1 MRKALKAATLMG
13 LAAALIVP
21 AAPSAKAADMD
32 MGSTKV
38 TIGGQL
44 RERLEWWAQEVGTG
58 KGAELGATY
67 RARLNI
73 KAELSDGVTA
83 VFTPQAVG
91 YWGESGQGLG
101 LGEKEGKVSMH
112 EAYMLLSNPFGI
124 DNVIVKLG
132 RQEVNLG
139 NQRLVGAVGWSQAG
153 RSIDGILV
161 GYAAGD
167 YGLAGFFYGKLND
180 EGKQDAWFR
189 PTVENEP
196 DIDLYVAT
204 WQGKFK
210 PFGIG
215 GTYEL
220 TDIYV
225 NPTSYAAKNLLTSDM
240 RNALINMAIN
250 AGLTPQEAKEAVDSL
265 ALDMDVNTLY
275 GRVSPAFET
284 DMAKIKVN
292 IEAAYQSGN
301 FEDADFG
308 GYMFSI
314 GAGADFDQVAWAP
327 SVFIGYD
334 YYSGDDNPED
344 GDIDAFWSVL
354 PTAHKWL
361 GHADTVWVN
370 TPFFKF
376 NGNGLVDVATQS
388 SNFKYD
394 GDTQTATYFNV
405 AGVKD
410 FYIKLHAK
418 PMAKV
423 ALGLDLHY
431 FKAAEDVV
439 KYSWNVATD
448 TVTEV
453 KNYGDDIG
461 WEVDLA
467 LKYKYSKNLCLSLGY
482 DYFDPDDAFKAI
494 KGDDE
499 QEHHVWAQADLKF

>member
-21 AAPSAKAADMD
+21 AAPSAKAADME

-44 RERLEWWAQEVGTG
+44 RQRIEWWASEVGSG

-91 YWGESGQGLG
+91 FWGENKQGLG
-101 LGEKEGKVSMH
+101 LGESTSFTMH

-124 DNVIVKLG
+124 ENVIVKMG

-153 RSIDGILV
+153 RSLDGILV
-161 GYAAGD
+161 GYVAGD

-180 EGKQDAWFR
+180 SGKQDAWFR
-189 PTVENEP
+189 PTVEDEP

-225 NPTSYAAKNLLTSDM
+225 NPTSS
-240 RNALINMAIN
+240 ALGADAN
-250 AGLTPQEAKEAVDSL
+250 
-265 ALDMDVNTLY
+265 VNTIY
-275 GRVSPAFET
+275 GRVTPAFET

-292 IEAAYQSGN
+292 IEAAYQSGD
-301 FEDADFG
+301 FGDADFG

-334 YYSGDDNPED
+334 YYSGDDDPTDN
-344 GDIDAFWSVL
+344 DIDAFWSVL

-370 TPFFKF
+370 TPFYQF
-376 NGNGLVDVATQS
+376 NGNGLVHVATQKMTIGT
-388 SNFKYD
+388 NEY
-394 GDTQTATYFNV
+394 NI
-405 AGVKD
+405 AGAKD
-410 FYIKLHAK
+410 LYLKLHAK

-431 FKAAEDVV
+431 FKAAEDVIDIT
-439 KYSWNVATD
+439 N
-448 TVTEV
+448 
-453 KNYGDDIG
+453 NQNLGDDIG
-461 WEVDLA
+461 WEADFS
-467 LKYKYSKNLCLSLGY
+467 LKYKYSKNLCLTFGY
-482 DYFDPDDAFKAI
+482 DYFDPDDAFKGI
-494 KGDDE
+494 LGDDE
-499 QEHHVWAQADLKF
+499 QEHHIWAQADLKF

>member
-1 MRKALKAATLMG
+1 MRKALKAVTLMG
-13 LAAALIVP
+13 LAAALIAP
-21 AAPSAKAADMD
+21 AATVKAADMD

-44 RERLEWWAQEVGTG
+44 RERLEWWGQEVGSG

-73 KAELSDGVTA
+73 KAELADGVTA

-91 YWGESGQGLG
+91 YWGENGQGLG
-101 LGEKEGKVSMH
+101 LDTNGNSVFDMH
-112 EAYMLLSNPFGI
+112 EAYMLLANPFGI
-124 DNVIVKLG
+124 NNVIVKIG

-139 NQRLVGAVGWSQAG
+139 NQRLVGAVDWSQAG
-153 RSIDGILV
+153 RSLDGILV
-161 GYAAGD
+161 GYVAGD

-180 EGKQDAWFR
+180 AGTQDAWFR

-225 NPTSYAAKNLLTSDM
+225 NPTS
-240 RNALINMAIN
+240 NALGADAN
-250 AGLTPQEAKEAVDSL
+250 
-265 ALDMDVNTLY
+265 VNTLY
-275 GRVSPAFET
+275 GRVTPAFET
-284 DMAKIKVN
+284 DIAKIKVN
-292 IEAAYQSGN
+292 IEGAYQNGSFGG
-301 FEDADFG
+301 DDFG

-314 GAGADFDQVAWAP
+314 GAGADFDQVAWTP
-327 SVFIGYD
+327 SVFLGYD
-334 YYSGDDNPED
+334 YYSGDDNPND
-344 GDIDAFWSVL
+344 SDLDAFWSVL

-370 TPFFKF
+370 TPFYQF
-376 NGNGLVDVATQS
+376 NGVGLVHVANQS
-388 SNFKYD
+388 ITGPN
-394 GDTQTATYFNV
+394 GDSYNI

-410 FYIKLHAK
+410 LYLKLHAK
-418 PMAKV
+418 PLEKV

-431 FKAAEDVV
+431 FKSAEDVV
-439 KYSWNVATD
+439 DITTN
-448 TVTEV
+448 
-453 KNYGDDIG
+453 KNYGNDIG
-461 WEVDLA
+461 WEADLEA
-467 LKYKYSKNLCLSLGY
+467 KYKYSKNLCLSVGY
-482 DYFDPDDAFKAI
+482 DYFDPDDAFKGYV
-494 KGDDE
+494 GDDKA
-499 QEHHVWAQADLKF
+499 EHHVWAQADLRF

>member
-1 MRKALKAATLMG
+1 MRKALKTVTLMG
-13 LAAALIVP
+13 LAAALIAP
-21 AAPSAKAADMD
+21 AATVKAADMD

-44 RERLEWWAQEVGTG
+44 RERLEWWGQEAGTG

-91 YWGESGQGLG
+91 YWGEGGQGLG
-101 LGEKEGKVSMH
+101 LGESTSFTMH
-112 EAYMLLSNPFGI
+112 EAYMLLANPFGI
-124 DNVIVKLG
+124 NNVIVKLG

-161 GYAAGD
+161 GYVAGD

-180 EGKQDAWFR
+180 AGKQDAWFR
-189 PTVENEP
+189 PTVDNEP

-215 GTYEL
+215 GTYEI

-225 NPTSYAAKNLLTSDM
+225 NPTTFFTGTLDLNKDGKPDNVNVDM
-240 RNALINMAIN
+240 N
-250 AGLTPQEAKEAVDSL
+250 
-265 ALDMDVNTLY
+265 VNTIY
-275 GRVSPAFET
+275 GRVTPAFET
-284 DMAKIKVN
+284 DFAKIKVN
-292 IEAAYQSGN
+292 IEGAYQSGD
-301 FEDADFG
+301 FGKADFG
-308 GYMFSI
+308 GYMFSV

-327 SVFIGYD
+327 SVFLGYD
-334 YYSGDDNPED
+334 YYSGDDNPKD
-344 GDIDAFWSVL
+344 NDIDAFWSVL

-370 TPFFKF
+370 TPFYQF
-376 NGNGLVDVATQS
+376 NGNGLVNVALQKVG
-388 SNFKYD
+388 N
-394 GDTQTATYFNV
+394 FNV

-410 FYIKLHAK
+410 LYLKLHAK
-418 PMAKV
+418 PLDKV
-423 ALGLDLHY
+423 ALGLDFHY

-439 KYSWNVATD
+439 NINTN
-448 TVTEV
+448 

-461 WEVDLA
+461 WEADLEA
-467 LKYKYSKNLCLSLGY
+467 KYRYSKNLCLSVGY
-482 DYFDPDDAFKAI
+482 DYFDPDDAMKAV
-494 KGDDE
+494 KGDDKA
-499 QEHHVWAQADLKF
+499 EHHVWAQADLKF

>member
-21 AAPSAKAADMD
+21 AAPSAKAADME

-44 RERLEWWAQEVGTG
+44 RQRIEWWAQEVGTG

-91 YWGESGQGLG
+91 YWGEGGQGLG
-101 LGEKEGKVSMH
+101 LGEKRADFSKEVGDKSDITMH

-167 YGLAGFFYGKLND
+167 YGFAGFFYGKLND

-189 PTVENEP
+189 PTVEKEP

-225 NPTSYAAKNLLTSDM
+225 NPTSS
-240 RNALINMAIN
+240 ALSAD
-250 AGLTPQEAKEAVDSL
+250 A
-265 ALDMDVNTLY
+265 DVNTIY
-275 GRVSPAFET
+275 GRVTSAIEL
-284 DMAKIKVN
+284 DIAKIKVN
-292 IEAAYQSGN
+292 LEGAYQSGDYGN
-301 FEDADFG
+301 ADFG
-308 GYMFSI
+308 GYFFSV
-314 GAGADFDQVAWAP
+314 GAGTDFDEVAWTP

-334 YYSGDDNPED
+334 YYSGDDNPTD
-344 GDIDAFWSVL
+344 SDIDAFWSVL

-370 TPFFKF
+370 TPFYQF
-376 NGNGLVDVATQS
+376 NGAGLKHVAQQKITI
-388 SNFKYD
+388 D
-394 GDTQTATYFNV
+394 GQDYSI

-410 FYIKLHAK
+410 LYVKLHTK
-418 PMAKV
+418 PMDKV
-423 ALGLDLHY
+423 ALGLDVHY
-431 FKAAEDVV
+431 FKAAEDVIRLSD
-439 KYSWNVATD
+439 K
-448 TVTEV
+448 
-453 KNYGDDIG
+453 KNLGDDIG
-461 WEVDLA
+461 WEADLE
-467 LKYKYSKNLCLSLGY
+467 LKYKYSKNLCLSFGY

-499 QEHHVWAQADLKF
+499 QEHHIWAQADLKF

>member
-1 MRKALKAATLMG
+1 MRKALKAVTLMG

-21 AAPSAKAADMD
+21 AAPSAKAADME

-91 YWGESGQGLG
+91 YWGEGGQGLG
-101 LGEKEGKVSMH
+101 LGEKEGEVSMH

-124 DNVIVKLG
+124 NNVIVKLG

-161 GYAAGD
+161 GYVAGD
-167 YGLAGFFYGKLND
+167 YGLAGFFYGKLKD
-180 EGKQDAWFR
+180 DGKQDAWFR
-189 PTVENEP
+189 PTVEEEP
-196 DIDLYVAT
+196 DVDLYVAT

-215 GTYEL
+215 GTYKI

-225 NPTSYAAKNLLTSDM
+225 NPTTSFK
-240 RNALINMAIN
+240 
-250 AGLTPQEAKEAVDSL
+250 GVD
-265 ALDMDVNTLY
+265 ADVNTIY
-275 GRVSPAFET
+275 GRVTPAFEL

-292 IEAAYQSGN
+292 IEGAYQSGD
-301 FEDADFG
+301 FGSADFG
-308 GYMFSI
+308 GYMFSV
-314 GAGADFDQVAWAP
+314 GAGADFDQVTWKP
-327 SVFIGYD
+327 SIFVGYD
-334 YYSGDDNPED
+334 YYSGDDNPND
-344 GDIDAFWSVL
+344 NDIDAFWSVL

-370 TPFFKF
+370 TPFYQF
-376 NGNGLVDVATQS
+376 NGAGLVNVATQGIDVNNDKVNDYS
-388 SNFKYD
+388 I
-394 GDTQTATYFNV
+394 
-405 AGVKD
+405 AGVQD
-410 FYIKLHAK
+410 IYVKLHVK
-418 PMAKV
+418 PLSKL
-423 ALGLDLHY
+423 ALG
-431 FKAAEDVV
+431 
-439 KYSWNVATD
+439 
-448 TVTEV
+448 
-453 KNYGDDIG
+453 
-461 WEVDLA
+461 
-467 LKYKYSKNLCLSLGY
+467 
-482 DYFDPDDAFKAI
+482 
-494 KGDDE
+494 
-499 QEHHVWAQADLKF
+499 

>member
-1 MRKALKAATLMG
+1 MRKALKAVTLMG
-13 LAAALIVP
+13 LAAALIAP
-21 AAPSAKAADMD
+21 AATVKAADMD

-44 RERLEWWAQEVGTG
+44 RERLEWWGQEVGTG

-73 KAELSDGVTA
+73 KAELADGVTA

-91 YWGESGQGLG
+91 YWGEDGQGLG
-101 LGEKEGKVSMH
+101 LGETTSFTMH

-124 DNVIVKLG
+124 NNLIVKLG

-153 RSIDGILV
+153 RSLDGILV
-161 GYAAGD
+161 GYVAGD
-167 YGLAGFFYGKLND
+167 YGLAGFFYGKLQD
-180 EGKQDAWFR
+180 AGSQDAWFR
-189 PTVENEP
+189 PQVEDEP

-225 NPTSYAAKNLLTSDM
+225 NPTS
-240 RNALINMAIN
+240 NALGADAN
-250 AGLTPQEAKEAVDSL
+250 
-265 ALDMDVNTLY
+265 VNTLY
-275 GRVSPAFET
+275 GRVTPAFET
-284 DMAKIKVN
+284 DMAKVKVN
-292 IEAAYQSGN
+292 IEAAYQNGSFGG
-301 FEDADFG
+301 ADFG

-314 GAGADFDQVAWAP
+314 GAGADFDQVAWEP

-334 YYSGDDNPED
+334 YYSGDDNPND
-344 GDIDAFWSVL
+344 NDLDAFWSVL

-370 TPFFKF
+370 TPFYQF
-376 NGNGLVDVATQS
+376 NGGGLVHVATQS
-388 SNFKYD
+388 ITGPN
-394 GDTQTATYFNV
+394 GDSYNI

-410 FYIKLHAK
+410 LYLKLHAK
-418 PMAKV
+418 PLEKV

-431 FKAAEDVV
+431 FKSAEDVV
-439 KYSWNVATD
+439 DITTN
-448 TVTEV
+448 
-453 KNYGDDIG
+453 KNYGSDIG
-461 WEVDLA
+461 WEADLEA
-467 LKYKYSKNLCLSLGY
+467 KYRYSKNLCLSVGY
-482 DYFDPDDAFKAI
+482 DYFSPDDAFKGYI
-494 KGDDE
+494 GDDKA
-499 QEHHVWAQADLKF
+499 EHHVWAQADLRF

>member
-1 MRKALKAATLMG
+1 MRKVLKAATLMG

-21 AAPSAKAADMD
+21 AAPSAKAADME

-44 RERLEWWAQEVGTG
+44 RERLEWWASEVGTG

-101 LGEKEGKVSMH
+101 LGESTSFTMH

-124 DNVIVKLG
+124 ENVIVKLG

-153 RSIDGILV
+153 RSFDGILV
-161 GYAAGD
+161 GYVAGD

-180 EGKQDAWFR
+180 EGSQDAWFR
-189 PTVENEP
+189 PTVEHEP
-196 DIDLYVAT
+196 DVDLYVAT

-215 GTYEL
+215 GTYEI

-225 NPTSYAAKNLLTSDM
+225 NPMSS
-240 RNALINMAIN
+240 ALGADAN
-250 AGLTPQEAKEAVDSL
+250 
-265 ALDMDVNTLY
+265 VNTIY
-275 GRVSPAFET
+275 GRVTPAFET
-284 DMAKIKVN
+284 DFAKIKLN
-292 IEAAYQSGN
+292 LEGAYQSGDYG
-301 FEDADFG
+301 DADFG
-308 GYMFSI
+308 GYMFSV
-314 GAGADFDQVAWAP
+314 GAGADFEDVAWAP

-334 YYSGDDNPED
+334 YYSGDDDPTDND
-344 GDIDAFWSVL
+344 LDAFWSVL

-370 TPFFKF
+370 TPFYQF
-376 NGNGLVDVATQS
+376 NGGGLVHVATQQVG
-388 SNFKYD
+388 N
-394 GDTQTATYFNV
+394 FNV
-405 AGVKD
+405 AGATD
-410 FYIKLHAK
+410 LYLKLHAK
-418 PMAKV
+418 PMDRV
-423 ALGLDLHY
+423 AVGLDLHY
-431 FKAAEDVV
+431 FKAAEDVI
-439 KYSWNVATD
+439 NVNTK
-448 TVTEV
+448 E
-453 KNYGDDIG
+453 NYGDDIG
-461 WEVDLA
+461 WEADLE
-467 LKYKYSKNLCLSLGY
+467 LKYKYSKNLCLTLGY
-482 DYFDPDDAFKAI
+482 DYFDPDDAMKAV

-499 QEHHVWAQADLKF
+499 QEHHIWAQADLKF

>member
-1 MRKALKAATLMG
+1 MRKALKAVTLMG
-13 LAAALIVP
+13 LAAALIAP
-21 AAPSAKAADMD
+21 AATVKAADMD

-44 RERLEWWAQEVGTG
+44 RERLEWWGQEVGTG

-91 YWGESGQGLG
+91 YWGENGQGLG
-101 LGEKEGKVSMH
+101 LGETTSFTMH

-124 DNVIVKLG
+124 NNLIVKLG

-161 GYAAGD
+161 GYVAGD
-167 YGLAGFFYGKLND
+167 YGLAGFFYGKLLD
-180 EGKQDAWFR
+180 AGKQDAWFR
-189 PTVENEP
+189 PQVDNEP

-225 NPTSYAAKNLLTSDM
+225 NPTS
-240 RNALINMAIN
+240 NALGADAN
-250 AGLTPQEAKEAVDSL
+250 
-265 ALDMDVNTLY
+265 VNTLY
-275 GRVSPAFET
+275 GRVTPAFET
-284 DMAKIKVN
+284 DFAKIKLNV
-292 IEAAYQSGN
+292 EGAYQSGD
-301 FEDADFG
+301 FGSADFG
-308 GYMFSI
+308 GYMFSV
-314 GAGADFDQVAWAP
+314 GAGADFDQVAWEP

-334 YYSGDDNPED
+334 YYSGDDNPND
-344 GDIDAFWSVL
+344 NDLDAFWSVL

-370 TPFFKF
+370 TPFYQF
-376 NGNGLVDVATQS
+376 NGVGLVHVATQKVG
-388 SNFKYD
+388 N
-394 GDTQTATYFNV
+394 FNV

-410 FYIKLHAK
+410 LYFKLHTK
-418 PMAKV
+418 PLEKV

-431 FKAAEDVV
+431 FKSAEDVV
-439 KYSWNVATD
+439 DITTN
-448 TVTEV
+448 
-453 KNYGDDIG
+453 KNYGNDIG
-461 WEVDLA
+461 WEADLEA
-467 LKYKYSKNLCLSLGY
+467 KYRYSKNLCLSVGY
-482 DYFDPDDAFKAI
+482 DYFSPDDAFKGYI
-494 KGDDE
+494 GDDKA
-499 QEHHVWAQADLKF
+499 EHHVWAQADLRF

>member
-1 MRKALKAATLMG
+1 MRKALKAASLMA

-21 AAPSAKAADMD
+21 AAPSVKAADMD
-32 MGSTKV
+32 MGSTKI

-44 RERLEWWAQEVGTG
+44 RERLEWWGQELGSG

-91 YWGESGQGLG
+91 YWGENGQGLG
-101 LGEKEGKVSMH
+101 LGETTSFTMH

-124 DNVIVKLG
+124 NNVIVKLG

-139 NQRLVGAVGWSQAG
+139 NQRLVGAVDWSQAG
-153 RSIDGILV
+153 RSLDGILV
-161 GYAAGD
+161 GYVAGD

-189 PTVENEP
+189 PVVENEP

-225 NPTSYAAKNLLTSDM
+225 NPTSS
-240 RNALINMAIN
+240 ALGADAN
-250 AGLTPQEAKEAVDSL
+250 
-265 ALDMDVNTLY
+265 VNTIY
-275 GRVSPAFET
+275 GRVTPAFET
-284 DMAKIKVN
+284 DFAKVKLN
-292 IEAAYQSGN
+292 LEGAYQSGY
-301 FEDADFG
+301 FGDADFG
-308 GYMFSI
+308 GYMFSV

-327 SVFIGYD
+327 SIFIGYD
-334 YYSGDDNPED
+334 YYSGDNNPNDNNL
-344 GDIDAFWSVL
+344 DAFWSVL

-361 GHADTVWVN
+361 GHADAVWVD
-370 TPFFKF
+370 TPFYQF
-376 NGNGLVDVATQS
+376 NGVGLVNVATQKVG
-388 SNFKYD
+388 N
-394 GDTQTATYFNV
+394 FNV

-410 FYIKLHAK
+410 LYLKLHAK
-418 PMAKV
+418 PLDRV
-423 ALGLDLHY
+423 ALGLDIHY
-431 FKAAEDVV
+431 FKSAENVV
-439 KYSWNVATD
+439 YYTTTTNT
-448 TVTEV
+448 
-453 KNYGDDIG
+453 NYGNDIG
-461 WEVDLA
+461 WETDFA

-482 DYFDPDDAFKAI
+482 DYFNPNDAMKAV
-494 KGDDE
+494 KGGDKA
-499 QEHHVWAQADLKF
+499 EHHVWAQADLKF

>member
-21 AAPSAKAADMD
+21 AVPSAKAADME

-44 RERLEWWAQEVGTG
+44 RQRLEWWGSEVGTG

-91 YWGESGQGLG
+91 YWGENGQGLG
-101 LGEKEGKVSMH
+101 LGESTNFTMH

-124 DNVIVKLG
+124 NNVIVKMG

-139 NQRLVGAVGWSQAG
+139 NQRLVGSVGWSQAG
-153 RSIDGILV
+153 RSLDGILV
-161 GYAAGD
+161 GYVAGD

-180 EGKQDAWFR
+180 VSKDTGTGPWLDPE
-189 PTVENEP
+189 TSSEP

-225 NPTSYAAKNLLTSDM
+225 NPTSS
-240 RNALINMAIN
+240 ALGADAN
-250 AGLTPQEAKEAVDSL
+250 
-265 ALDMDVNTLY
+265 VNTLY
-275 GRVSPAFET
+275 GRVTPAFGT
-284 DMAKIKVN
+284 DFAKVKLN
-292 IEAAYQSGN
+292 LEAAKQSGTLSGTFGSAN
-301 FEDADFG
+301 FK
-308 GYMFSI
+308 GYMFSV

-327 SVFIGYD
+327 SVFVGYD
-334 YYSGDDNPED
+334 YYSGDSDKT
-344 GDIDAFWSVL
+344 GDIKAFWSVL

-361 GHADTVWVN
+361 GHADTIWVN
-370 TPFFKF
+370 TPFYQF
-376 NGNGLVDVATQS
+376 NKAGLVNVANQYVTA
-388 SNFKYD
+388 N
-394 GDTQTATYFNV
+394 GDQFNI

-410 FYIKLHAK
+410 LYLKLHTK
-418 PMAKV
+418 PTNSV

-431 FKAAEDVV
+431 FKAAKAVT
-439 KYSWNVATD
+439 NLATN
-448 TVTEV
+448 TSYG
-453 KNYGDDIG
+453 KNIG
-461 WEVDLA
+461 WEADLEA
-467 LKYKYSKNLCLSLGY
+467 KYKYSKNVCLSLGY
-482 DYFDPDDAFKAI
+482 DYFNPDDAFKAFL
-494 KGDDE
+494 GDDKA
-499 QEHHVWAQADLKF
+499 EHHVWAQADLKF

>member
-1 MRKALKAATLMG
+1 MRKALKAVTLMG
-13 LAAALIVP
+13 LAAALIAP
-21 AAPSAKAADMD
+21 AATVKAADMD

-44 RERLEWWAQEVGTG
+44 RERLEWWGQEVGTG

-91 YWGESGQGLG
+91 YWGEDGQGLG
-101 LGEKEGKVSMH
+101 LGETTSFTMH

-124 DNVIVKLG
+124 NNLIVKLG

-153 RSIDGILV
+153 RSLDGILV
-161 GYAAGD
+161 GYVAGD
-167 YGLAGFFYGKLND
+167 YGLAGFFYGKLQD
-180 EGKQDAWFR
+180 AGSQDAWFR
-189 PTVENEP
+189 PQVEDEP

-225 NPTSYAAKNLLTSDM
+225 NPTS
-240 RNALINMAIN
+240 NALGADAN
-250 AGLTPQEAKEAVDSL
+250 
-265 ALDMDVNTLY
+265 VNTLY
-275 GRVSPAFET
+275 GRVTPAFET
-284 DMAKIKVN
+284 DMAKVKVN
-292 IEAAYQSGN
+292 IEAAYQNGSFGG
-301 FEDADFG
+301 ADFG

-314 GAGADFDQVAWAP
+314 GAGADFDQVAWEP

-334 YYSGDDNPED
+334 YYSGDDNPND
-344 GDIDAFWSVL
+344 NDLDAFWSVL

-370 TPFFKF
+370 TPFYQF
-376 NGNGLVDVATQS
+376 NGGGLVHVATQS
-388 SNFKYD
+388 ITGPN
-394 GDTQTATYFNV
+394 GDSYNI

-410 FYIKLHAK
+410 LYLKLHAK
-418 PMAKV
+418 PLEKV

-431 FKAAEDVV
+431 FKSAEDVV
-439 KYSWNVATD
+439 DITTN
-448 TVTEV
+448 
-453 KNYGDDIG
+453 KNYGSDIG
-461 WEVDLA
+461 WEADLEA
-467 LKYKYSKNLCLSLGY
+467 KYRYSKNLCLSVGY
-482 DYFDPDDAFKAI
+482 DYFSPDDAFKGYI
-494 KGDDE
+494 GDDKA
-499 QEHHVWAQADLKF
+499 EHHVWAQADLRF

>member
-1 MRKALKAATLMG
+1 MRKALKAASLMA

-21 AAPSAKAADMD
+21 AAPSVKAADMD

-44 RERLEWWAQEVGTG
+44 RERLEWWGQELGTG
-58 KGAELGATY
+58 KGADLGATY

-83 VFTPQAVG
+83 VFVPQAVG
-91 YWGESGQGLG
+91 YWGENGQGLG
-101 LGEKEGKVSMH
+101 LGETTSFTMH

-124 DNVIVKLG
+124 NNVIVKLG

-153 RSIDGILV
+153 RSLDGILV
-161 GYAAGD
+161 GYVAGD

-180 EGKQDAWFR
+180 SGTQDAWFR
-189 PTVENEP
+189 PDTMNEP

-225 NPTSYAAKNLLTSDM
+225 NPTSS
-240 RNALINMAIN
+240 ALGADAN
-250 AGLTPQEAKEAVDSL
+250 
-265 ALDMDVNTLY
+265 VNTIY
-275 GRVSPAFET
+275 GRVTPAFET
-284 DMAKIKVN
+284 DFAKVKLN
-292 IEAAYQSGN
+292 LEGAYQSGSYG
-301 FEDADFG
+301 DADFG
-308 GYMFSI
+308 GYMFSV

-334 YYSGDDNPED
+334 YYSGDNNPNDNN
-344 GDIDAFWSVL
+344 IDAFWSVL

-361 GHADTVWVN
+361 GHADAVWVN
-370 TPFFKF
+370 TPFYQF
-376 NGNGLVDVATQS
+376 NGVGLVNVATQKVG
-388 SNFKYD
+388 N
-394 GDTQTATYFNV
+394 FNV

-410 FYIKLHAK
+410 LYLKLHAK
-418 PMAKV
+418 PLDRV
-423 ALGLDLHY
+423 ALGLDIHY
-431 FKAAEDVV
+431 FKSAEDVV
-439 KYSWNVATD
+439 DYTTNT
-448 TVTEV
+448 
-453 KNYGDDIG
+453 NYGSDIG
-461 WEVDLA
+461 WEADFAV
-467 LKYKYSKNLCLSLGY
+467 KYKYSKNLCLSLGY
-482 DYFDPDDAFKAI
+482 DYFNPDNAMEAVA
-494 KGDDE
+494 GGGNS
-499 QEHHVWAQADLKF
+499 EHHVWAQADLKF